1 MKKKYYIIA
10 LVFMMLTSCGLK
22 GKIRAWA
29 QKNCECRE
37 LKGMEK
43 KECKE
48 ELRDMELNIR
58 KKMASLSEEERKA
71 LHDYENE
78 IEGCSK

>member
-1 MKKKYYIIA
+1 MKKYFYLIL
-10 LVFMMLTSCGLK
+10 LVCITLTSCGLK

-37 LKGMEK
+37 LKGIEK
-43 KECKE
+43 KECKD
-48 ELRDMELNIR
+48 ELREMELNIR
-58 KKMASLSEEERKA
+58 QKMASLSEEERKE
-71 LHDYENE
+71 LHEYEEE